1 MAGACAREQVDD
13 MVDVE
18 GARALARGLTSL
30 AAAAEAAFERRDR
43 AAAAAVRSWTGPL
56 GLELAR
62 RTASEAEEGRE
73 VVAELRAEAA
83 GWRAAAA
90 RAEEGTAAGGG
101 SYSTAAGGG
110 SGSTAGGGRSGGLW

>member
-1 MAGACAREQVDD
+1 MCTGAVDD
-13 MVDVE
+13 MVDTE

-43 AAAAAVRSWTGPL
+43 AAAAATRGWTGPL

-83 GWRAAAA
+83 GWLAAAA
-90 RAEEGTAAGGG
+90 RAEDGPAAGAGTA
-101 SYSTAAGGG
+101 
-110 SGSTAGGGRSGGLW
+110 AGGGRSGGLW

>member
-1 MAGACAREQVDD
+1 MADI
-13 MVDVE
+13 E

-43 AAAAAVRSWTGPL
+43 AAAAAVRGWTGPL

-62 RTASEAEEGRE
+62 RTASEADEGRE

-83 GWRAAAA
+83 GWLAAAA
-90 RAEEGTAAGGG
+90 HAEDGTATGG
-101 SYSTAAGGG
+101 STP
-110 SGSTAGGGRSGGLW
+110 TGGGRSGGLW

>member
-1 MAGACAREQVDD
+1 
-13 MVDVE
+13 MVDTE

-43 AAAAAVRSWTGPL
+43 VAAAAVRGWTGPL

-62 RTASEAEEGRE
+62 RTAAEAEEGRE

-83 GWRAAAA
+83 GWLAAAA
-90 RAEEGTAAGGG
+90 RAEDGTAAGDGG
-101 SYSTAAGGG
+101 ESTAVGDGGDEADG
-110 SGSTAGGGRSGGLW
+110 SATGGGRSGGLW